1 MTSVRVDRGRF
12 DQALR
17 KWKRKVDAKGTLQE
31 VRERQHFTKKSD
43 KLRKKKAAGT
53 IRCKQKQKKAGLQ
66 PLPRWLK

>member
-1 MTSVRVDRGRF
+1 MTSVNVEKGRF
-12 DQALR
+12 EQAMR
-17 KWKRKVDAKGTLQE
+17 KWKRKVDATGKLQE

-53 IRCKQKQKKAGLQ
+53 IRCKQKQRKAGLQ

>member
-53 IRCKQKQKKAGLQ
+53 IRCKQKQRKAGLQ

>member
-31 VRERQHFTKKSD
+31 VRERQHYTKKSD

>member
-1 MTSVRVDRGRF
+1 MTSVRVDKGRF

-17 KWKRKVDAKGTLQE
+17 NWKRKVDATGKLQE
-31 VRERQHFTKKSD
+31 VRERQHFTKRSD

-53 IRCKQKQKKAGLQ
+53 IRCKQKQRKAGLQ